1 MDSILINPQNEQE
14 FKFVSQLLNKLGV
27 VSKIFTDEEKE
38 DLGLSILMKDTDQSE
53 KVPESEILKTLL
65 DDES

>member
-27 VSKIFTDEEKE
+27 VSKVFTEEEKE
-38 DLGLSILMKDTDQSE
+38 DLGLSILMKDANQSE
-53 KVPESEILKTLL
+53 KVSENEILNKLIE
-65 DDES
+65 DES